1 MLRINAKV
9 ARSYAGRLAVGG
21 LVGLLLGCPL
31 YDDECDRQ
39 DDCASGFRCDRF
51 SQRCEPAVIDIGCR
65 RPDQCLT
72 GETCTPDFACRPG
85 SCDFHGC
92 VTGYRC
98 GVVDSAYACVPETS
112 GDAGREDASAPAGMG
127 GSASDSGAAGAGG
140 TGPTDAGQDASGLGD
155 ASTDASL

>member
-9 ARSYAGRLAVGG
+9 ARSYSRRALVLGG

-31 YDDECDRQ
+31 YDDECDSR
-39 DDCASGFRCDRF
+39 DDCARGFRCDRF
-51 SQRCEPAVIDIGCR
+51 SQRCEPAVAEIGCR
-65 RPDQCLT
+65 RPEQCLT

-98 GVVDSAYACVPETS
+98 GVVDSAYACVPEGS
-112 GDAGREDASAPAGMG
+112 GDAGLEDASAPLGGGGAAG
-127 GSASDSGAAGAGG
+127 DSGAGESPA
-140 TGPTDAGQDASGLGD
+140 DAGQDAGGASD
-155 ASTDASL
+155 ASADASL